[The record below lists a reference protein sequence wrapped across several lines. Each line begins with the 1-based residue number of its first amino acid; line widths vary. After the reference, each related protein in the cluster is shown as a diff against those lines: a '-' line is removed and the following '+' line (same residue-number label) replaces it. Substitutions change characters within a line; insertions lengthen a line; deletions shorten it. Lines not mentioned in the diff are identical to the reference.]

1 MGNTINPAETSKTKS
16 YWQSI
21 IIIGLLFFI
30 FGFVTWLNGALIPFL
45 QTACE
50 ITPFEASLVT
60 MAFYIAYF
68 FMALPSSF
76 VLKRTGYKNG
86 LFIGLI
92 IMALGAL
99 IFVPAAYSRVY
110 GVFLSGL
117 FVLATGLALLQ
128 TAVNPFITVIGP
140 PESAASRISIMG
152 ICNKM
157 AGFISP
163 LVLATLVMHGMDK
176 FKQENLKI
184 ISIDDKDVLLN
195 ELASRLVGPYIIL
208 AIILLTIGIL
218 IKFSP
223 LPDKVEIDEDEH
235 ESLANFIKQIPSALK
250 IPHVLLGVIAL
261 FLYVGV
267 EVMAGDSLTQFG
279 KNLNLDY
286 APKLTSFTMAFMVVG
301 YILGIVL
308 IPKFISQSKALVA
321 SAVLGIL
328 FAIGASTSSV
338 NDSNL
343 FSSCFGWVNNLLNVN
358 IPLIPNSVFFVT
370 LLGLANALMWPAI
383 WPLVITGLGKFT
395 KIVSALLIMGIV
407 GGAFIPPFYAK
418 LGQSN
423 LGFQHSL
430 WIMVPIYIFILYFAV
445 AGHKVGKKPVA
456 KSEKVNV

>member
-1 MGNTINPAETSKTKS
+1 MEKPINPKENKSKS
-16 YWQSI
+16 YWQAI
-21 IIIGLLFFI
+21 IIIGFLFFI
-30 FGFVTWLNGALIPFL
+30 FGFVTWLNGALMPFL

-60 MAFYIAYF
+60 LAFYIAYF

-92 IMALGAL
+92 VMALGAL
-99 IFVPAAYSRVY
+99 IFIPAAYTRIY
-110 GVFLSGL
+110 GIFLSGL

-128 TAVNPFITVIGP
+128 TAVNPFITIIGP

-152 ICNKM
+152 ICNKL

-163 LVLATLVMHGMDK
+163 LVLAGLVMHGMDK
-176 FKQENLKI
+176 FKEDNLKML
-184 ISIDDKDVLLN
+184 SVGDKETLLN
-195 ELASRLVGPYIIL
+195 ELASRLIVPYIIM
-208 AIILLTIGIL
+208 AILLVIFAIL

-223 LPDKVEIDEDEH
+223 LPDKVEVDEDEN
-235 ESLANFIKQIPSALK
+235 ESIMDFIKQIPSALK
-250 IPHVLLGVIAL
+250 IPHVLLGVITL

-279 KNLNLDY
+279 KNLKLDY
-286 APKLTSFTMAFMVVG
+286 APKLTSFTMAFMVIG

-321 SAVLGIL
+321 SAALGIL

-338 NDSNL
+338 YDSNL
-343 FSSCFGWVNNLLNVN
+343 FASCFGWINSLLNVN

-383 WPLVITGLGKFT
+383 WPLVITDLGKFT
-395 KIVSALLIMGIV
+395 KIVSALLIMAIV
-407 GGAFIPPFYAK
+407 GGALIPPFYAK
-418 LGQSN
+418 LGQSSI
-423 LGFQHSL
+423 GFQHSL
-430 WIMVPIYIFILYFAV
+430 WIMVPIYIFILYFAL
-445 AGHKVGKKPVA
+445 AGHKVGKR
-456 KSEKVNV
+456 KS

>member
-1 MGNTINPAETSKTKS
+1 MEATVKTVESKKSQS

-21 IIIGLLFFI
+21 IIIGFLFFI
-30 FGFVTWLNGALIPFL
+30 FGFVTWLNGALMPFL

-86 LFIGLI
+86 LFIGLM
-92 IMALGAL
+92 IMSLGAL
-99 IFVPAAYSRVY
+99 IFIPAAYTRIY
-110 GVFLSGL
+110 GIFLTGL

-128 TAVNPFITVIGP
+128 TAVNPFITIIGP
-140 PESAASRISIMG
+140 VESAASRISIMG
-152 ICNKM
+152 ICNKL

-163 LVLATLVMHGMDK
+163 LVLASLVMHGMDK
-176 FKQENLKI
+176 FKEENLNILSVEAKG
-184 ISIDDKDVLLN
+184 SLLN
-195 ELASRLVGPYIIL
+195 ELASRLVGPYAVL
-208 AIILLTIGIL
+208 ALLLVIFAIL
-218 IKFSP
+218 IKYSP
-223 LPDKVEIDEDEH
+223 LPDKVEVDEDEN
-235 ESLANFIKQIPSALK
+235 ESIMDFIKQIPSALK
-250 IPHVLLGVIAL
+250 IPHVLLGIIAL

-279 KNLNLDY
+279 KNLQLDY
-286 APKLTSFTMAFMVVG
+286 APKLTSFTMAFMVIG
-301 YILGIVL
+301 YILGIAL

-343 FSSCFGWVNNLLNVN
+343 FGTTFGWINHLLNVN

-383 WPLVITGLGKFT
+383 WPLVINGLGKYT

-407 GGAFIPPFYAK
+407 GGALIPPFYAK
-418 LGQSN
+418 LGQSS

-430 WIMVPIYIFILYFAV
+430 WIMLPIYSYILYYAL
-445 AGHKVGKKPVA
+445 AGHKIGKK
-456 KSEKVNV
+456 KVE